1 MDKQTVKSSM
11 KKLVSFVLFI
21 AIFFS
26 AKAQPPGSDIYLF
39 NFRLDDDNF
48 YISNAQNI
56 TNAPGYD
63 NQPFF
68 TPDGSAI
75 LYASDDGFGQTDIF
89 KYNLK
94 ARSERR
100 LTYSPESE
108 FSPTVT
114 PDKEHI
120 SCIILKRDG
129 EQRLWQ
135 YPKNGAIPSPVSNV
149 DKVGYHTWLND
160 STVYAFILGSPNMLD
175 AILLASN
182 ELQKVASNPGVTLQK
197 IPGTNQISYVNMND
211 KKTWMISA
219 YDPDS
224 KSIKPIIHTV
234 NNKSEFYTWTPNGVL
249 LSGDGNKLYKFNPKA
264 DSDWVEL
271 ADLTDYGINNFTR
284 LSVSPDASLIAIVV
298 SEE

>member
-1 MDKQTVKSSM
+1 M
-11 KKLVSFVLFI
+11 KKTLIFVFVI
-21 AIFFS
+21 SAFFT

-56 TNAPGYD
+56 TNSPGYD
-63 NQPFF
+63 NQPCF

-75 LYASDDGFGQTDIF
+75 LFSSDDGFGQTDIF

-108 FSPTVT
+108 YSPIVT
-114 PDKEHI
+114 PDEQHI

-129 EQRLWQ
+129 EQRLWE
-135 YPKNGAIPSPVSNV
+135 YPKNGAIPSPVSKV

-160 STVYAFILGSPNMLD
+160 STVYAFILGTPNTLD
-175 AILLASN
+175 AILLASK

-197 IPGTNQISYVNMND
+197 IPGTNQISFVDMND
-211 KKTWMISA
+211 KKNWVISA
-219 YDPDS
+219 FDPDS

-234 NNKSEFYTWTPNGVL
+234 NSKSEYYTWTPNGVL
-249 LSGDGNKLYKFNPKA
+249 LSGDGSKLYKFNPKS

-271 ADLTDYGINNFTR
+271 ADLTDYGIHNFTR
-284 LSVSPDASLIAIVV
+284 LAINPDASLIAIVV
-298 SEE
+298 TEE

>member
-1 MDKQTVKSSM
+1 M
-11 KKLVSFVLFI
+11 KKVAIFVFFISAFFI
-21 AIFFS
+21 AN
-26 AKAQPPGSDIYLF
+26 AQPPGSDIYLF

-56 TNAPGYD
+56 TNSPGYD

-68 TPDGSAI
+68 TPDGAAVLFS
-75 LYASDDGFGQTDIF
+75 SDDGFGQTDIF

-114 PDKEHI
+114 PDENHI

-135 YPKNGAIPSPVSNV
+135 YPKNGAIPSPVSKV
-149 DKVGYHTWLND
+149 DKVGYHAWLND
-160 STVYAFILGSPNMLD
+160 STVYAFILGTPNTLD
-175 AILLASN
+175 AIMLATK
-182 ELQKVASNPGVTLQK
+182 ELEKVASNPGTTIQK
-197 IPGTNQISYVNMND
+197 IPGTNQISFVDMTN
-211 KKTWMISA
+211 KKHWTINA
-219 YDPDS
+219 YDQDT

-234 NNKSEFYTWTPNGVL
+234 SNKSEFYTWTPDGVL
-249 LSGDGNKLYKFNPKA
+249 LSGDGNKLYKFNPKS

-271 ADLTDYGINNFTR
+271 ADLTDYGIGNFTR
-284 LSVSPDASLIAIVV
+284 LAVSPDASLLAIVV